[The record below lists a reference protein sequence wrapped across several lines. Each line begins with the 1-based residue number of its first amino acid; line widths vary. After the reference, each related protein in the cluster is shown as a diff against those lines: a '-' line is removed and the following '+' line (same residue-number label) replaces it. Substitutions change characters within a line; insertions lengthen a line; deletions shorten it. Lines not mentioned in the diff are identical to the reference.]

1 MKNLRSSLS
10 PTSSTLRVR
19 PSAPPSPAFSTT
31 STLVGDVPSP
41 KAKVY
46 PDVTVTDFEAI
57 KVLGRGAQG
66 VVTLVRNKST
76 GLCHALKSVDVT
88 KLGAACYIRSLE
100 EQDTLKR
107 LAGIPWFVEL
117 HASFY
122 DRQHFFLATKYYHN
136 GTLGALMQPERA
148 RLPAPEARRLAAE
161 LVFVLGLLQQQ
172 RVLHGDIKPD
182 NLLLDNRGHLVLA
195 DFGMA
200 RCFAAPRADA
210 PWRGLASMTVGT
222 PVYAAPEV
230 WYSEMSPQSY
240 PADVWSAGVVIF
252 EMLFGRLPFGPH
264 NLAEYPR
271 ERCQNTV
278 RRALAFPM
286 EPEEEVDHDARDLLR
301 MMLRVD
307 AGTRPTVAA
316 MKRHPYFRSM

>member
-1 MKNLRSSLS
+1 MQNRMGSELFDSSSMHGFHAFDLQDRMKNLRSSLS

-122 DRQHFFLATKYYHN
+122 DRQHFFLATVSVHP
-136 GTLGALMQPERA
+136 T
-148 RLPAPEARRLAAE
+148 AP
-161 LVFVLGLLQQQ
+161 
-172 RVLHGDIKPD
+172 
-182 NLLLDNRGHLVLA
+182 
-195 DFGMA
+195 
-200 RCFAAPRADA
+200 
-210 PWRGLASMTVGT
+210 
-222 PVYAAPEV
+222 
-230 WYSEMSPQSY
+230 
-240 PADVWSAGVVIF
+240 
-252 EMLFGRLPFGPH
+252 
-264 NLAEYPR
+264 
-271 ERCQNTV
+271 
-278 RRALAFPM
+278 
-286 EPEEEVDHDARDLLR
+286 
-301 MMLRVD
+301 
-307 AGTRPTVAA
+307 
-316 MKRHPYFRSM
+316 